1 MRSKLHPRPLPLQVP
16 LWFCIVCPL
25 VLGLLAP
32 FLFNFGLT
40 AAAEALC
47 SQLQL
52 PDDTCADL
60 W

>member
-32 FLFNFGLT
+32 FLFNCGLT

>member
-1 MRSKLHPRPLPLQVP
+1 M
-16 LWFCIVCPL
+16 
-25 VLGLLAP
+25 LAP

-47 SQLQL
+47 AQLRL

-60 W
+60 WCASQPASPSGTPCPILPSRCSCPVD